1 MGDMAEGWAEWRQ
14 AKQEK
19 KRSNLAAST
28 KMLTDAGIAFTVH
41 NNGIHLVLQKGAD
54 TIDFWPS
61 TGLWLKRGNKTKSRG
76 IKTLITFMK
85 RREQ

>member
-1 MGDMAEGWAEWRQ
+1 MGDMGEFFNDWRK

-19 KRSNLAAST
+19 KRSNMKQST
-28 KMLTDAGIAFTVH
+28 LRLQDAGIPFTVH
-41 NNGIHLVLQKGAD
+41 NSGIHLVLQKGAD

-61 TGLWLKRGNKTKSRG
+61 TGLWWIRGHRNKCRG
-76 IKTLITFMK
+76 VKTLITYMK

>member
-1 MGDMAEGWAEWRQ
+1 MGDMGEGWAEWRQ

-28 KMLTDAGIAFTVH
+28 KMLQDAGIAFTMH
-41 NNGIHLVLQKGAD
+41 NSGIHLVLQKGEE

-61 TGLWLKRGNKTKSRG
+61 TGLWWIRGHRNKCRG
-76 IKTLITFMK
+76 IKTLMAYMK
-85 RREQ
+85 RRKQ